1 MYLMDTCV
9 FLWFLEDDVSLSER
23 AKNKIIESEY
33 LYLSIVSLWEIA
45 IKKSIH
51 KLSLS
56 KSINELEEICNGL
69 RITILPIKATYLER
83 LQTLPMIHN
92 DPFDRLI
99 IATALEEKLQL
110 ITHDTKI
117 RQYDVKLFW

>member
-1 MYLMDTCV
+1 MGNC
-9 FLWFLEDDVSLSER
+9 
-23 AKNKIIESEY
+23 N
-33 LYLSIVSLWEIA
+33 
-45 IKKSIH
+45 KKSIH